1 MSGLASAARCNESM
15 RSVIYYPVGKSTGL
29 EYLSVPEVLITL
41 QMLSMDIEWIF
52 TGSRFAL
59 LSVKGHD

>member
-1 MSGLASAARCNESM
+1 M